1 VAEVVGPAV
10 AEQAEGER
18 EPVVVLDLVEV
29 AVVAGAR
36 ATGEEEQAPQAPV
49 VEEGSRGSG

>member
-1 VAEVVGPAV
+1 MAEVVGPAV

-36 ATGEEEQAPQAPV
+36 ATVEEEQAPQAPV